1 MTVAMP
7 SAWRKSSR
15 SGEES
20 CVEVGSWRKSSRCEG
35 GACVEVGHGHA
46 VIGVR
51 DTGDHQAGPVLRFG
65 AASWRAFIAALK
77 AA

>member
-20 CVEVGSWRKSSRCEG
+20 CVEVGCG
-35 GACVEVGHGHA
+35 DA

-51 DTGDHQAGPVLRFG
+51 DTGDGEAGPVLTFG